1 MRLPTRATKECGE
14 EVREAKQCGGELRET
29 IECGQ
34 VDTELDT
41 RRVNTGASKVKVCDS
56 VALFPTPVAFS
67 ILGTRL
73 SVTLI

>member
-1 MRLPTRATKECGE
+1 MWRGGEGSE

-41 RRVNTGASKVKVCDS
+41 RRVNTGASKVKVSDS